1 MLLSHKSGTK
11 VTLFLIYNKFIC
23 LFIQSFYYPPIVFR
37 FFRQPCNPL
46 SAEKSRP
53 PRNRFCLCIGTT
65 YRIQKHKYPYNLD
78 SFMHCFNLKPANNL
92 YYRHRKSITL
102 TIYSGY

>member
-53 PRNRFCLCIGTT
+53 PRNR
-65 YRIQKHKYPYNLD
+65 YNISHTKTQISIHLD

>member
-37 FFRQPCNPL
+37 FLGSRAIL
-46 SAEKSRP
+46 S
-53 PRNRFCLCIGTT
+53 L
-65 YRIQKHKYPYNLD
+65 QKRADLRATA
-78 SFMHCFNLKPANNL
+78 SVFV
-92 YYRHRKSITL
+92 
-102 TIYSGY
+102 